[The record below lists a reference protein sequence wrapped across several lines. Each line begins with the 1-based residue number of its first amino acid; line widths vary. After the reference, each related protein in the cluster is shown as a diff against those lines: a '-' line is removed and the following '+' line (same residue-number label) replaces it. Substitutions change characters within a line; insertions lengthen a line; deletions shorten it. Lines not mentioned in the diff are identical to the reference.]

1 MIVLAIGNQKGGTGK
16 TATTHALG
24 AVLAS
29 AGRRV
34 LLIDAD
40 PQGSLTGACGIGDTE
55 GRSLAEV
62 VGDTDDGTLAL
73 GDVVRTLGPG
83 LDLVPADIA
92 LASSE
97 LGLVVRMG
105 REGVLKQ
112 ALTGVAATY
121 DVAIIDCPPSL
132 GLLTI
137 NALAAAHGV
146 LIPTQPQIVDLR
158 GLNLFL
164 GTIERVRRALNPDL
178 QIVGIVATFS
188 DGRLVH
194 HRRAVA
200 AMREASLPLLDV
212 TIGRSVRVAESAAT
226 GQSVVDFDAG
236 NPRALE
242 YQALGQ
248 EVSAWLAK
256 ART

>member
-1 MIVLAIGNQKGGTGK
+1 MIVLAVGNQKGGTGK
-16 TATTHALG
+16 TATTQALG
-24 AVLAS
+24 AVLA
-29 AGRRV
+29 AQGRRV

-40 PQGSLTGACGIGDTE
+40 PQGSLTGACGIADTE

-62 VGDTDDGTLAL
+62 VGDTDDGALEL

-83 LDLVPADIA
+83 LDLAPADIA

-105 REGVLKQ
+105 REGVLRQ
-112 ALTGVAATY
+112 ALAGVDGY
-121 DVAIIDCPPSL
+121 DLAIIDCPPSL
-132 GLLTI
+132 GLLTV

-164 GTIERVRRALNPDL
+164 GTIERVRRALNPGL
-178 QIVGIVATFS
+178 QIVGIVPTFY
-188 DGRLVH
+188 DARLIH

-200 AMREASLPLLDV
+200 TMREASLPVLDV

-226 GQSVVDFDAG
+226 GQSVVDFDAN
-236 NPRALE
+236 NPRARE

>member
-62 VGDTDDGTLAL
+62 VGDTDDGALAL

-83 LDLVPADIA
+83 LDLAPADIA

-112 ALTGVAATY
+112 ALAGVGGY
-121 DVAIIDCPPSL
+121 DVALIDCPPSL
-132 GLLTI
+132 GLLTV

-178 QIVGIVATFS
+178 QIVGIVATFY
-188 DGRLVH
+188 DGRLIH
-194 HRRAVA
+194 HQRALA
-200 AMREASLPLLDV
+200 AMREASLPVLDV

-226 GQSVVDFDAG
+226 GQSVVDFDA
-236 NPRALE
+236 NNLRAHE
-242 YQALGQ
+242 YKALGQ
-248 EVSAWLAK
+248 EVDAWLAK

>member
-62 VGDTDDGTLAL
+62 VGDTDDGALAL

-105 REGVLKQ
+105 REGVLRQ
-112 ALTGVAATY
+112 ALAGVGGY
-121 DVAIIDCPPSL
+121 DVALIDCPPSL
-132 GLLTI
+132 GLLTV

-146 LIPTQPQIVDLR
+146 LIPTQAQIVDLR

-164 GTIERVRRALNPDL
+164 GTVERVRRALNPAL
-178 QIVGIVATFS
+178 QIVGIVPTFF
-188 DGRLVH
+188 DGRLIH
-194 HRRAVA
+194 HQRALA
-200 AMREASLPLLDV
+200 AMREASLPVLDV

-226 GQSVVDFDAG
+226 GQSVVDFDAN
-236 NPRALE
+236 NPRAHE
-242 YQALGQ
+242 YKALGQ
-248 EVSAWLAK
+248 EVDAWLARV
-256 ART
+256 RT

>member
-29 AGRRV
+29 AGRRA

-105 REGVLKQ
+105 REGVLRQ
-112 ALTGVAATY
+112 ALAGVGGY
-121 DVAIIDCPPSL
+121 DVALIDCPPSL
-132 GLLTI
+132 GLLTV

-146 LIPTQPQIVDLR
+146 LIPTQAQIVDLR

-164 GTIERVRRALNPDL
+164 GTIERVRRALNPAL
-178 QIVGIVATFS
+178 QIVGIVATFY
-188 DGRLVH
+188 DGRLIH
-194 HRRAVA
+194 HQRALA
-200 AMREASLPLLDV
+200 AMREASLPVLDV